1 MDDHEANYFIKEE
14 AYDHRKATK
23 LVNSLQSSEIKLAG
37 AIILRLLT
45 LKR

>member
-14 AYDHRKATK
+14 AYDYRKATN
-23 LVNSLQSSEIKLAG
+23 LVNSLRSSEIKLTG
-37 AIILRLLT
+37 AILLRLLT